1 MPPTNKASLS
11 RQQMCDRIAAEFED
25 GWVVNL
31 GAGMPTLCANYR
43 FGARAVF
50 LHSENG
56 VVGVGPRA
64 EPGREDL
71 HLINAANEHVTLVP
85 GAAIMNHAESFAFVR
100 GGRLAATVLGAFEA
114 SCNGDFANWKLAGR
128 RGGAIGGAMDLA
140 VGARR
145 VYIVMEHTTKQG
157 APRVKQRCALPLTAA
172 GRMTLLMTNLG
183 LFSPRGDRFL
193 VREIAPGWTL
203 DELQEVTEAQVE
215 AADNLR
221 VVELPS

>member
-1 MPPTNKASLS
+1 MNKPSLS
-11 RQQMCDRIAAEFED
+11 RQQMCDRLAAEFED

-31 GAGMPTLCANYR
+31 GAGLPTLCANSPL
-43 FGARAVF
+43 GIKTVF

-56 VVGVGPRA
+56 VLGVGPRA
-64 EPGREDL
+64 APGQEDV
-71 HLINAANEHVTLVP
+71 HLINAANEYVTLAR

-114 SCNGDFANWKLAGR
+114 SCNGDFANWKMAGR

-145 VYIVMEHTTKQG
+145 IYVVMEHTTKQG
-157 APRVKQRCALPLTAA
+157 APRVKTRCALPITAA

-183 LFSPRGDRFL
+183 LFAPTGEHFVL
-193 VREIAPGWTL
+193 REIAPGWTV
-203 DELQEVTEAQVE
+203 DEVRARTDARVE
-215 AADNLR
+215 PAANLR
-221 VVELPS
+221 VVETRH